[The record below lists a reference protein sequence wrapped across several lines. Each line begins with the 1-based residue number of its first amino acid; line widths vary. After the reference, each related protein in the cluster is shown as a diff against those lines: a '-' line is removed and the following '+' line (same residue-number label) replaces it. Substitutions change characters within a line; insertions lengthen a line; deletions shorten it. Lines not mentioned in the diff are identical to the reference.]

1 MYWRTEPD
9 VFTFSTAYA
18 TDVQRPTKR
27 QALRVVMSPFDPIGV
42 LCFFLIHGKIFIQEL
57 WRAKTDWDELIP
69 EALCER
75 WVRWTEKFQFLDQI
89 KIPRCY
95 FGNRTTQEIETTQL
109 HIFVDASED
118 AYACVAYIRAVVPN
132 EIEMALV
139 GGKAKVAPLK
149 VQSIPRLE
157 LMAAVIGVRLAK
169 TIVKE
174 HTLRFD
180 EVIFWSDSKTVM
192 AWIHSDHRKYRQFV
206 ACRVGEILLKSEA
219 TQWRWIPTKEN
230 VADDATKWGKGPCLS
245 SNNRWFQG
253 PSFLHQTEK
262 QWPSWS
268 EPAAE
273 PTTEELRACMFY
285 HVTTAAQAVDWK
297 RFSSWMH
304 LLKSVAY
311 GYRFSR
317 NLKQKAAK
325 QKVQRGLL
333 TQDELVT
340 AEQLIF
346 SWVQWEQYPD
356 EMTVLSGD
364 QKVPT
369 RLRTKLERTSRI
381 RTLSPY
387 VDEFGVLRSDSRIAA
402 ARYVAYDTRYPVIL
416 PKEHIVTRL
425 LVSWYHQ
432 EYLHANVETVVNELR
447 QRFHISKLRS
457 LVREVGKGCMKCKIK
472 KAVPMVPRMAPLP
485 AARLQAFTRP
495 FSYVGV
501 DFFGPIAVRVN
512 RSINKRWIALFTC
525 MTTRAVHLEVVHTLT
540 TESCKM
546 AIRRFIGRR
555 GAPVEVRSD
564 RGTNFVGSSNELL
577 KEMNEINSQLAET
590 FTNVGTRWVFNP
602 PGAPHMGG
610 ALQRLVRSVKT
621 ALAASRVPSEETLAT
636 LVAEAESVV
645 NSRPLTYIPLETEQQ
660 EALTPNH
667 FLLLN
672 SSGVVQ
678 TPKNLSDPK
687 LAGRAEWN
695 LCQVM
700 LDAFWRRWV
709 REYLPTIARRT
720 KWFEEVPPIG
730 VGDIVVV
737 VEEKVRNG
745 WIRGR
750 VVETKPGRD
759 GRVSSAVVQTG
770 NGLVHRPVS
779 KLARLDLETDSGESK
794 AEEEPALR
802 VGEL

>member
-1 MYWRTEPD
+1 
-9 VFTFSTAYA
+9 
-18 TDVQRPTKR
+18 
-27 QALRVVMSPFDPIGV
+27 
-42 LCFFLIHGKIFIQEL
+42 
-57 WRAKTDWDELIP
+57 
-69 EALCER
+69 
-75 WVRWTEKFQFLDQI
+75 
-89 KIPRCY
+89 
-95 FGNRTTQEIETTQL
+95 
-109 HIFVDASED
+109 
-118 AYACVAYIRAVVPN
+118 
-132 EIEMALV
+132 
-139 GGKAKVAPLK
+139 
-149 VQSIPRLE
+149 
-157 LMAAVIGVRLAK
+157 
-169 TIVKE
+169 
-174 HTLRFD
+174 
-180 EVIFWSDSKTVM
+180 
-192 AWIHSDHRKYRQFV
+192 
-206 ACRVGEILLKSEA
+206 
-219 TQWRWIPTKEN
+219 
-230 VADDATKWGKGPCLS
+230 
-245 SNNRWFQG
+245 
-253 PSFLHQTEK
+253 
-262 QWPSWS
+262 
-268 EPAAE
+268 
-273 PTTEELRACMFY
+273 
-285 HVTTAAQAVDWK
+285 
-297 RFSSWMH
+297 
-304 LLKSVAY
+304 
-311 GYRFSR
+311 
-317 NLKQKAAK
+317 
-325 QKVQRGLL
+325 
-333 TQDELVT
+333 
-340 AEQLIF
+340 
-346 SWVQWEQYPD
+346 
-356 EMTVLSGD
+356 MTVLSGD

-369 RLRTKLERTSRI
+369 RLRTKLEKTSRI

-402 ARYVAYDTRYPVIL
+402 ATYAAYHTRYPVNL
-416 PKEHIVTRL
+416 PKEHLVTRL

-432 EYLHANVETVVNELR
+432 EYLHANGETVVNELR
-447 QRFHISKLRS
+447 QRFHVSKLRS
-457 LVREVGKGCMKCKIK
+457 LVREVGKGCMKGKIQ

-501 DFFGPIAVRVN
+501 DFFGPIAVRIN
-512 RSINKRWIALFTC
+512 RSIHKRWIALFTC
-525 MTTRAVHLEVVHTLT
+525 MTTRAVHLGVVHTLS

-555 GAPVEVRSD
+555 GAPVEIRSD

-590 FTNVGTRWVFNP
+590 FTNVGTRWVLNP

-610 ALQRLVRSVKT
+610 AWERLVRSVKT
-621 ALAASRVPSEETLAT
+621 
-636 LVAEAESVV
+636 LVVEAESVV

-672 SSGVVQ
+672 SSSVVQ

-709 REYLPTIARRT
+709 REYLPTIVRRT
-720 KWFEEVPPIG
+720 KWTEEVPPIG

-759 GRVSSAVVQTG
+759 GRVRSAVVQTG

-794 AEEEPALR
+794 AVSEKEPALR

>member
-1 MYWRTEPD
+1 M
-9 VFTFSTAYA
+9 V
-18 TDVQRPTKR
+18 
-27 QALRVVMSPFDPIGV
+27 
-42 LCFFLIHGKIFIQEL
+42 H
-57 WRAKTDWDELIP
+57 
-69 EALCER
+69 
-75 WVRWTEKFQFLDQI
+75 
-89 KIPRCY
+89 
-95 FGNRTTQEIETTQL
+95 
-109 HIFVDASED
+109 
-118 AYACVAYIRAVVPN
+118 
-132 EIEMALV
+132 
-139 GGKAKVAPLK
+139 
-149 VQSIPRLE
+149 
-157 LMAAVIGVRLAK
+157 
-169 TIVKE
+169 
-174 HTLRFD
+174 
-180 EVIFWSDSKTVM
+180 
-192 AWIHSDHRKYRQFV
+192 
-206 ACRVGEILLKSEA
+206 
-219 TQWRWIPTKEN
+219 
-230 VADDATKWGKGPCLS
+230 
-245 SNNRWFQG
+245 
-253 PSFLHQTEK
+253 
-262 QWPSWS
+262 
-268 EPAAE
+268 
-273 PTTEELRACMFY
+273 

-340 AEQLIF
+340 AEQLIL

-432 EYLHANVETVVNELR
+432 EYLHANGETVVNELK

-472 KAVPMVPRMAPLP
+472 KAVLMVPRMASLP

-555 GAPVEVRSD
+555 GAPVEIRSD

-610 ALQRLVRSVKT
+610 AWERLVRSVKT
-621 ALAASRVPSEETLAT
+621 ALAAMYTSRVPSEETLAT

-660 EALTPNH
+660 EALT
-667 FLLLN
+667 
-672 SSGVVQ
+672 V
-678 TPKNLSDPK
+678 
-687 LAGRAEWN
+687 
-695 LCQVM
+695 
-700 LDAFWRRWV
+700 
-709 REYLPTIARRT
+709 
-720 KWFEEVPPIG
+720 G

-759 GRVSSAVVQTG
+759 GRVRSAVVQTG
-770 NGLVHRPVS
+770 NGLVHRSVS